1 MYPHHFHLRAEI
13 VANVLTLIRK
23 FPQRHFSSCL
33 VTTGVREGGHLPAG
47 QAADGGSQG
56 ARRLLRDSLR
66 GCVREDRHEVTN
78 FRDSPAGGTVVWKLA
93 AMIKLTR
100 YVFTLFLPVV
110 PCLASKMF

>member
-23 FPQRHFSSCL
+23 FAQRHFPSCL

-56 ARRLLRDSLR
+56 ARRLLHHPLCGHLR
-66 GCVREDRHEVTN
+66 
-78 FRDSPAGGTVVWKLA
+78 
-93 AMIKLTR
+93 
-100 YVFTLFLPVV
+100 
-110 PCLASKMF
+110 